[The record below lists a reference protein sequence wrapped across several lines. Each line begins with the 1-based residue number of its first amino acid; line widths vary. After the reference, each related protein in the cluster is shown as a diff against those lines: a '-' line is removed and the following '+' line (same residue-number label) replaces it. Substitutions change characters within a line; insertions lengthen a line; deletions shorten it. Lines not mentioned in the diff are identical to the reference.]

1 MTKRN
6 IQVYLNDIKI
16 YCEKILEF
24 TGDITDDQ
32 FFEDEMRM
40 LSVIRCL
47 EVIGEAS
54 KHIPEDL
61 KARHPEVAWKIIAG
75 MRNYLIHDYMGV
87 NGTLV
92 WNTAKIDIPLLYSQ
106 VQYILDD
113 IS

>member
-1 MTKRN
+1 MKERN
-6 IQVYLNDIKI
+6 IQVYLNDIMI

-24 TGDITDDQ
+24 TRDISDDQ

-54 KHIPEDL
+54 KHIPDDL
-61 KARHPEVAWKIIAG
+61 KTRYPEVAWKIIAG

-87 NGTLV
+87 NSTLV
-92 WNTAKIDIPLLYSQ
+92 WNTAKTDIPVLHSQ
-106 VQYILDD
+106 VQHILDD